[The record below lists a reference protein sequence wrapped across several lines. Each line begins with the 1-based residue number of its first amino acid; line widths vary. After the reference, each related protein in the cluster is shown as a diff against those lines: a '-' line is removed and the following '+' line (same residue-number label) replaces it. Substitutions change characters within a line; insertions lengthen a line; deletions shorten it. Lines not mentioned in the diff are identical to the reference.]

1 MQVSVEVLSNLERRM
16 TVQVPTDHV
25 EAEVEKRLKK
35 MLKTLQIK
43 GFRPGKVPLNMARR
57 MHGHEVLSDVLD
69 ELLKQSFQDA
79 LLQQELLAVS
89 RPTLDLQ
96 EYTPGQPWQ
105 YSAQFEVMP
114 EFELADLSTLEVKRL
129 VVGVTDADVEQTLH
143 TVQKQRAQWL
153 DVARPIQ
160 NGDQVRLSFQLLDE
174 QHQPL
179 DDAHQNKDAMLV
191 VGDSDWMPEIE
202 KQLLGLSVGADQ
214 EISID
219 YPDDFE
225 LEDLSGRKL
234 FARVSIHAV
243 AEAKLPALDDPE
255 FLQSLNLKDET
266 VEGLRAEVRK
276 TMEKA
281 LQDASYRLMY
291 EQMQAA
297 LGDAHEIEVPP
308 GLVEYEA
315 ERMFKHFQ
323 RMFKLD
329 GQAIMGED
337 RLPASMFTDTARK
350 QLKDELIREKLSE
363 KFDLTVTEEAVDAEL
378 EKLAQEYEDPQ
389 SFIEHVRSGHEQ
401 KTLENI
407 KAGLAKRIFVDTLLT
422 HCKVVDE
429 PTTFNEVIEKMR

>member
-202 KQLLGLSVGADQ
+202 NQLLGLSVGADQ

-225 LEDLSGRKL
+225 LEDLAGRKL

-291 EQMQAA
+291 EQMQAT